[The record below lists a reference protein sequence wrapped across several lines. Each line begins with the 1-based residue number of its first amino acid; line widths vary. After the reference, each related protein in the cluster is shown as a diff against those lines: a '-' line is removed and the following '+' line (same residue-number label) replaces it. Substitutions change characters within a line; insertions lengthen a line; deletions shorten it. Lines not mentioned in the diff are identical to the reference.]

1 MRPVLFTWRGHAVPS
16 YPAMLYVGLVLGLV
30 AGNLAA
36 NATGLD
42 GARVYAAS
50 VALLPLAL
58 VGARLVSVLANWG
71 AYRGRTRR
79 VWRRSEGGQAMYGGL
94 VAVPVSVPL

>member
-36 NATGLD
+36 NATGRD
-42 GARVYAAS
+42 GARVYPAS
-50 VALLPLAL
+50 VALLPHAL
-58 VGARLVSVLANWG
+58 VGARLGSVLANWR

-79 VWRRSEGGQAMYGGL
+79 LRRLSQGGQPPYRGA
-94 VAVPVSVPL
+94 VAASG